1 MKRLILDTSTDYFF
15 ISFVEENKILS
26 ERYEYAKG
34 NQSEIIMVNLENML
48 KETSLSL
55 SDFSEVYVGIGPG
68 SYTGLR
74 VAVTIAKMLV
84 TLSHAKLFSFSTLSL
99 IASSKLTES
108 YPLIDARRGNAYL
121 SHYDYKN
128 NKLIKLEE
136 DKVVSIDDYFK
147 SKDRSLIVSEGK
159 PNVLVLLDSM
169 LYSEVSD
176 ADALTPNYLQLVE
189 AERKRR
195 GLD

>member
-68 SYTGLR
+68 SYTGCGYYR
-74 VAVTIAKMLV
+74 
-84 TLSHAKLFSFSTLSL
+84 
-99 IASSKLTES
+99 
-108 YPLIDARRGNAYL
+108 
-121 SHYDYKN
+121 KN
-128 NKLIKLEE
+128 
-136 DKVVSIDDYFK
+136 VSNSI
-147 SKDRSLIVSEGK
+147 SR
-159 PNVLVLLDSM
+159 
-169 LYSEVSD
+169 
-176 ADALTPNYLQLVE
+176 
-189 AERKRR
+189 
-195 GLD
+195 